1 MLVAAEVARQ
11 EAIKSI
17 LVIEDELEH
26 PGSDALD
33 LVILD
38 LLLQTSTG
46 SPSSRSAKGLDRGPP
61 VIVLAV
67 SHVRSKTVCRK
78 LGACDS
84 MTKPFELVELIPRAR
99 LRARERHPATRLR
112 R

>member
-17 LVIEDELEH
+17 LVIDDEPRMAKLIRRVLAAARFAVGIATSGLTGLGH
-26 PGSDALD
+26 ARSDALD

-46 SPSSRSAKGLDRGPP
+46 SPSSRITKDLDRGPP
-61 VIVLAV
+61 A
-67 SHVRSKTVCRK
+67 SCCPCYRTCGPGRCARSS
-78 LGACDS
+78 AC
-84 MTKPFELVELIPRAR
+84 
-99 LRARERHPATRLR
+99 ATA
-112 R
+112 